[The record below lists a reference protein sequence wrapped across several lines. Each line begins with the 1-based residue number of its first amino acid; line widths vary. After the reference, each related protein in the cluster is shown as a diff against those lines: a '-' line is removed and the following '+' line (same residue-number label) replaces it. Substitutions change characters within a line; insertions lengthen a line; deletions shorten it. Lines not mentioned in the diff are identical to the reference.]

1 MELKVLGV
9 IYGLYLLYELLRI
22 IYECWAKNLT
32 LKEWWNTPLKNGKSS
47 TFDA

>member
-1 MELKVLGV
+1 MELKALGV
-9 IYGLYLLYELLRI
+9 IYGFYLLYELLQI

-32 LKEWWNTPLKNGKSS
+32 LKEWWNKPLEDDKSS